1 MGDTI
6 GAIRDYDVVIRLKP
20 KNAVLTSAYVHRAI
34 AKSKLGDNIGAI
46 KDYDDTIRL
55 ALENTDFAA
64 YIYSKRA
71 AAKLEICDNIGA
83 IEDCDTAVHLDP
95 DLAEAYGIR
104 DAAKSNLRHY
114 TETV

>member
-6 GAIRDYDVVIRLKP
+6 GAIRDYSVVIRLKP
-20 KNAVLTSAYVHRAI
+20 QNAMLASAYVHRGT

-64 YIYSKRA
+64 YVYSQRA
-71 AAKLEICDNIGA
+71 AAKLEIQ
-83 IEDCDTAVHLDP
+83 
-95 DLAEAYGIR
+95 R
-104 DAAKSNLRHY
+104 
-114 TETV
+114 